1 MKKTFLPLIIGIL
14 SFFTLPANAQTNP
27 IPNNSFENWS
37 TGQAYS
43 VMNMLTLFNAF
54 NYPTSWDYLKYPVN
68 ENISLYGMT
77 IPINTDIP
85 LLKASA
91 ETGTVPDGQKALKI
105 ESFMLSDIITQT
117 AYPLVSTYLD
127 SSLTNMVF
135 PTLLTTGETDL
146 NQVMLLLSTLIEN
159 ISSDSLL
166 LAALADLDINEYI
179 TGGIALNGFVPGQL
193 KGSYKYQSGSGG
205 TDQGGIIYFG
215 TKYNPTTHH
224 REVVGGGGVLN
235 LTDVS
240 TYQPFAIDYTPI
252 HDILPEQ
259 PLTTPDSLVVVL
271 LSSASLAAQQGSAL
285 FLDNL
290 MLASAAPEDPDTC
303 FDVQN
308 ITITGISENSVSLHW
323 DDVSNLYE
331 GEYGPAGFVIGTGTT
346 LNLTTNTTT
355 LTGLTPNTDY
365 GFHLRAVCG
374 DNLFSNWTSI
384 TFHTSQVGINSY
396 REDLVTVYPNP
407 AREEL
412 HVRAGSEAIREIRV
426 YSIDGRLV
434 EAITPNATDITL
446 QLPYRGIFILQVE
459 TENAVETHRIVRQ

>member
-1 MKKTFLPLIIGIL
+1 MKKIILSLIIGIL
-14 SFFTLPANAQTNP
+14 ATLSLQTNAQTNP

-43 VMNMLTLFNAF
+43 VMNMITLFNAYD
-54 NYPTSWDYLKYPVN
+54 YPASWNYLKYPVN
-68 ENISLYGMT
+68 ESINLYG
-77 IPINTDIP
+77 IPITVNTDIP

-117 AYPLVSTYLD
+117 AYPLVSGYLD

-135 PTLLTTGETDL
+135 PTLLSTGETDL
-146 NQVMLLLSTLIEN
+146 NQVILLLSTLIEN
-159 ISSDSLL
+159 INSDSLL
-166 LAALADLDINEYI
+166 MAALVDLDINEYI
-179 TGGIALNGFVPGQL
+179 TGGIALNGFVPVQL

-215 TKYNPTTHH
+215 TKYNSTTHH
-224 REVVGGGGVLN
+224 REVVGGGGVIN

-240 TYQPFAIDYTPI
+240 TYQPFALDYTPI
-252 HDILPEQ
+252 HDLLPDQ
-259 PLTTPDSLVVVL
+259 PLTNPDSLVVIL
-271 LSSASLAAQQGSAL
+271 LSSASLTAQQGSAL

-290 MLASAAPEDPDTC
+290 ILINAMPEDPDTC

-308 ITITGISENSVSLHW
+308 ITVTEITDHSATLHW

-331 GEYGPAGFVIGTGTT
+331 GEYGLAGFTIGSGTS
-346 LNLTTNTTT
+346 LNLLSNSTT
-355 LTGLTPNTDY
+355 LTGLTPNTNY
-365 GFHLRAVCG
+365 GFHIRAVCG
-374 DNLFSNWTSI
+374 DNIFGNWSST
-384 TFHTSQVGINSY
+384 TFRTLPVGVNSY
-396 REDLVTVYPNP
+396 RHESVSVYPNP

-434 EAITPNATDITL
+434 EAITPNDSDITL

>member
-1 MKKTFLPLIIGIL
+1 MKKIIISLVIGIMATL
-14 SFFTLPANAQTNP
+14 SLQTNAQTNP

-43 VMNMLTLFNAF
+43 VMNMITLFNAYD
-54 NYPTSWDYLKYPVN
+54 YPTSWNYLKYPVN
-68 ENISLYGMT
+68 ESISLYGM
-77 IPINTDIP
+77 PITVNTNIP
-85 LLKASA
+85 LVKASA

-117 AYPLVSTYLD
+117 AYPLVSSYLD

-135 PTLLTTGETDL
+135 PTLLSTGETDL
-146 NQVMLLLSTLIEN
+146 NKVMLLLSTIIEN
-159 ISSDSLL
+159 ITNESLL
-166 LAALADLDINEYI
+166 MAALVNLDINEYI
-179 TGGIALNGFVPGQL
+179 SGGIALNGLVPAQL
-193 KGSYKYQSGSGG
+193 KGSYKYQSGTGG
-205 TDQGGIIYFG
+205 DQGGIIYFG

-224 REVVGGGGVLN
+224 REVVGGGGVLD
-235 LTDVS
+235 LSDVS

-259 PLTTPDSLVVVL
+259 PLTTPDSLVVIL
-271 LSSASLAAQQGSAL
+271 LSSASLTAQQGSAL

>member
-1 MKKTFLPLIIGIL
+1 MKKLVLPLIIGIL
-14 SFFTLPANAQTNP
+14 SIFTLPANAQTNP

-37 TGQAYS
+37 TGQGYS
-43 VMNMLTLFNAF
+43 VSILPLFNAF

-68 ENISLYGMT
+68 ESINLYG
-77 IPINTDIP
+77 IPITINTDIP

-91 ETGTVPDGQKALKI
+91 ETGSVPDGQKALKI

-117 AYPLVSTYLD
+117 AYPLVSGYLD

-135 PTLLTTGETDL
+135 PTLLSTGETDL

-179 TGGIALNGFVPGQL
+179 TGGIALNGFIPGQL

-215 TKYNPTTHH
+215 TKYNSTTHH

-235 LTDVS
+235 LTDIAA
-240 TYQPFAIDYTPI
+240 YQPFAIDYTPI

-259 PLTTPDSLVVVL
+259 PLTTPDSLVVIL
-271 LSSASLAAQQGSAL
+271 LSSASLSAQQGSAL

-290 MLASAAPEDPDTC
+290 VLASAIPEDPDTC
-303 FDVQN
+303 FDIQN
-308 ITITGISENSVSLHW
+308 ITITDITDHSVTLHW

-331 GEYGPAGFVIGTGTT
+331 GEYGLAGFVIGTGTT
-346 LNLTTNTTT
+346 LNLLTNTTT
-355 LTGLTPNTDY
+355 LTGLTPNTNY
-365 GFHLRAVCG
+365 GFHIRAVCG
-374 DNLFSNWTSI
+374 DNLFSNWTST
-384 TFHTSQVGINSY
+384 TFHTSQVGISSY
-396 REDLVTVYPNP
+396 REDMVTVYPNP

-434 EAITPNATDITL
+434 EAITPNATDISL

>member
-1 MKKTFLPLIIGIL
+1 MKKIILPLIIGIMATL
-14 SFFTLPANAQTNP
+14 SLQTNAQTNP

-43 VMNMLTLFNAF
+43 VMNMITLFNAYD
-54 NYPTSWDYLKYPVN
+54 YPTSWNYLKYPVN
-68 ENISLYGMT
+68 ESISLYGM
-77 IPINTDIP
+77 PITVNTNIP
-85 LLKASA
+85 LVKASA

-117 AYPLVSTYLD
+117 AYPLVSSYLD

-135 PTLLTTGETDL
+135 PTLLSTGETDL
-146 NQVMLLLSTLIEN
+146 NKVMLLLSTIIEN
-159 ISSDSLL
+159 ITNESLL
-166 LAALADLDINEYI
+166 MAALVNLDINEYI
-179 TGGIALNGFVPGQL
+179 SGGIALNGLVPAQL
-193 KGSYKYQSGSGG
+193 KGSYKYQSGTGG
-205 TDQGGIIYFG
+205 DQGGIIYFG

-224 REVVGGGGVLN
+224 REVVGGGGVLD
-235 LTDVS
+235 LSDVS

-259 PLTTPDSLVVVL
+259 PLTTPDSLVVIL
-271 LSSASLAAQQGSAL
+271 LSSASLTAQQGSAL